1 MHNFLLATGF
11 GLVTA
16 SIIAIS
22 AVALSLQYSVT
33 SVPNFAH
40 GEVMMVGAYSA
51 WVVSK
56 HSASIPLE
64 ILVSIFF
71 GAIVS
76 WSINRFVLQ
85 PFLHRKA
92 KNLVLFVLTI
102 ACSLILQNLV
112 LLFFGG
118 APRAM
123 VMSVGG
129 VHHVGPF
136 RFTGMGEFTIATAVV
151 VCLLVHV
158 VLKYTFFGKAQRAV
172 ADHRELA
179 RVSGIHADRT
189 VGLTWLFAG
198 GITGLSGFILAI
210 TIGSLTPTTGSAYL
224 LVIFAAA
231 VVGGIGQA
239 YGAIIGSL
247 VIGLTME
254 WSALYLP
261 SDYKIF
267 IAFGILITMLIV
279 RPGGIITTRLRNV
292 AE

>member
-1 MHNFLLATGF
+1 VHNFLLASGF
-11 GLVTA
+11 GLVTSA
-16 SIIAIS
+16 IIAIS

-56 HSASIPLE
+56 HQASLPLE
-64 ILVSIFF
+64 LVVAVFF

-102 ACSLILQNLV
+102 AVSLILQNLV

-118 APRAM
+118 SPRAM
-123 VMSVGG
+123 SMSVGG
-129 VHHVGPF
+129 VHHIGPF
-136 RFTGMGEFTIATAVV
+136 RFTGLGEFTIIVAVL

-158 VLKYTFFGKAQRAV
+158 ILKYTFFGKAQRAV

-179 RVSGIHADRT
+179 RVSGVNADRI
-189 VGLTWLFAG
+189 VGFTWLFAG
-198 GITGLSGFILAI
+198 GITGLSGYILAI

-239 YGAIIGSL
+239 YGAMIGSL
-247 VIGLTME
+247 VIGMTME

-261 SDYKIF
+261 SDYKTL
-267 IAFGILITMLIV
+267 IAFSILILMLIV
-279 RPGGIITTRLRNV
+279 RPGGIITTRIRNV